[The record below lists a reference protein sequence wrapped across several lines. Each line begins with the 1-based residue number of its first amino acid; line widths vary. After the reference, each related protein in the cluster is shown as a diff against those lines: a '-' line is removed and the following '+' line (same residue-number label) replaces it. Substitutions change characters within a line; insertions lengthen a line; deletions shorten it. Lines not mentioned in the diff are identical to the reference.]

1 MVMCSCSPFHFY
13 HIELTHPRIYL
24 RNENVNK
31 LSDYSFIGAISF
43 GGCSYGDMWCCS
55 SILK

>member
-1 MVMCSCSPFHFY
+1 MY
-13 HIELTHPRIYL
+13 I

-31 LSDYSFIGAISF
+31 LLFIGAISF

-55 SILK
+55 SKIEVIRRVFCSCCCVVLYLVVVVE